1 MALLSRGRGE
11 PPLGRLSCFL
21 GEEVGHPEFLSVRQ
35 ACVLGPR
42 EAPPALCAK
51 GSSWTSQPW
60 GLLVCRHPPPTPPSA
75 APAGWGLLG
84 GRAHRPQGAIWQAG
98 FLLRTLPHL
107 GLLPASSASE
117 KHTLGIL

>member
-1 MALLSRGRGE
+1 MSRLWAVFPVSLGKRWVILNSYRSARRVSWDPERPHLPCAPRALLG
-11 PPLGRLSCFL
+11 PPSPGGF
-21 GEEVGHPEFLSVRQ
+21 
-35 ACVLGPR
+35 
-42 EAPPALCAK
+42 
-51 GSSWTSQPW
+51 SSAAT
-60 GLLVCRHPPPTPPSA
+60 PPTPPSA

>member
-1 MALLSRGRGE
+1 MALLSRDRSE
-11 PPLGRLSCFL
+11 LPWGRLSYFL

-35 ACVLGPR
+35 ACVLRPR
-42 EAPPALCAK
+42 EAPPALCAQ

-60 GLLVCRHPPPTPPSA
+60 GLLVCRRLPSA
-75 APAGWGLLG
+75 ASAGRLLG
-84 GRAHRPQGAIWQAG
+84 GRAHRPQGAVWQAG

-107 GLLPASSASE
+107 GRLSVSSASE